1 MVLLSSF
8 TSSIKNV
15 HFLLY
20 YKVILGICECMM
32 LFWNAVEFYNNFVVL
47 HLWLEMHCSGSVC
60 INAVENPQTQGKQR
74 KKEKKHWNFFS
85 DLQGFAAIIVK
96 CYQMSRGGG
105 YLILELCF
113 A

>member
-1 MVLLSSF
+1 MSA
-8 TSSIKNV
+8 
-15 HFLLY
+15 FLLY
-20 YKVILGICECMM
+20 NRVILGICVCVM
-32 LFWNAVEFYNNFVVL
+32 LFWNGNEFYSSYTIL
-47 HLWLEMHCSGSVC
+47 HLVLKYTALSVC
-60 INAVENPQTQGKQR
+60 KLKKSTRNSDTRQTEKER
-74 KKEKKHWNFFS
+74 KKKHWNFFS